1 MKRHFSTAGRVLGLA
16 LGLVLLA
23 GCATSNVTT
32 DYNPEYDFRLLR
44 TFSMLPSEQTLETQA
59 IVSKLNLERI
69 QVAIE
74 QELSQRY
81 QPVENLAD
89 AHFLVR
95 YHVIV
100 KDKVDVRTYDSFYGG
115 RRYYGASVQSVDVK
129 SYTQG
134 TLVVDILDAK
144 TKDHIWRGS
153 THSRVTAKLK
163 PEEKMVRLREAVAE
177 VLKEFPPYLVTR

>member
-1 MKRHFSTAGRVLGLA
+1 MMKRYLSITGIM
-16 LGLVLLA
+16 LGLVVLA

-44 TFSMLPSEQTLETQA
+44 NFAMMPSEQTLETQA

-69 QVAIE
+69 HVAIE

-81 QPVENLAD
+81 QPVEDVAD
-89 AHFLVR
+89 ANFLVR

-115 RRYYGASVQSVDVK
+115 RRYYGANVQSVDVHT
-129 SYTQG
+129 YTQG
-134 TLVVDILDAK
+134 TLIVDIVDAK

-153 THSRVTAKLK
+153 THSRVTPNLN
-163 PEEKMVRLREAVAE
+163 PEEKMIRLREAVAE
-177 VLKEFPPYLVTR
+177 VLKEFPPYLVTQ